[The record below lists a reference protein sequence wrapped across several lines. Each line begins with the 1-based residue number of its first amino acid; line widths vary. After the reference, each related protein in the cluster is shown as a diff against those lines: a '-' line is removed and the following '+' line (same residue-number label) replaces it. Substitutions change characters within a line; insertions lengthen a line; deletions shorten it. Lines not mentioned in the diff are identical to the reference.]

1 MIIYIKRDH
10 IMLFIPIKFKTFIY
24 LSASELDAKYQDRIY
39 DKLKKNFEGLC
50 TKYGFIKPDSIEIIK
65 KSQGTFIKEYFNGF
79 IKFELHCR
87 AETCNPV
94 HGNIVNAVIKNKNQL
109 GILAESTI
117 EINGT
122 AVPILDIIIPIK
134 SAGIISQINLDTLK
148 IGDPISVEV
157 MGKKY
162 QIKDRKIS
170 IIGRVISNVK
180 KEEEIVEVEEEE
192 EVEADLEEEVYLED
206 EEEEDEGDEEP
217 VKKGGDNESKEKE
230 VLVDEDN
237 SSVDSEEEEEEE
249 EFYESEGFE
258 EDLNEFDTYED
269 DYE

>member
-1 MIIYIKRDH
+1 
-10 IMLFIPIKFKTFIY
+10 MLFIPIKFKTVVY

-39 DKLKKNFEGLC
+39 DKLKSNYEGLC
-50 TKYGFIKPDSIEIIK
+50 TKYGFIKPESIELIK

-94 HGNIVNAVIKNKNQL
+94 QGNIVQAVIKNKNQL
-109 GILAESTI
+109 GILAESSM
-117 EINGT
+117 EVNGKQI
-122 AVPILDIIIPIK
+122 PILDIIIPIK
-134 SAGIISQINLDTLK
+134 SAGIISQIDLDTLK

-180 KEEEIVEVEEEE
+180 KEEEIVPVEEEE
-192 EVEADLEEEVYLED
+192 EVEADLEEEVY
-206 EEEEDEGDEEP
+206 
-217 VKKGGDNESKEKE
+217 V
-230 VLVDEDN
+230 
-237 SSVDSEEEEEEE
+237 EEEEEEE
-249 EFYESEGFE
+249 EGEDEIKKGGEGKEKVIDIEASSVESEDE
-258 EDLNEFDTYED
+258 EDINEDFTYDEYD
-269 DYE
+269 

>member
-1 MIIYIKRDH
+1 
-10 IMLFIPIKFKTFIY
+10 MLFIPIKFKTVVY

-39 DKLKKNFEGLC
+39 TKLKTHYEGLC
-50 TKYGFIKPDSIEIIK
+50 TKYGFIKPDSIELIK

-79 IKFELHCR
+79 IKFELYCR

-94 HGNIVNAVIKNKNQL
+94 QGNIVQAVIKNKNQL
-109 GILAESTI
+109 GILAESSM
-117 EINGT
+117 EVNGKQ
-122 AVPILDIIIPIK
+122 VPILDIIIPIK
-134 SAGIISQINLDTLK
+134 SAGIISQLDLDTLK
-148 IGDPISVEV
+148 IGDSISVEV

-192 EVEADLEEEVYLED
+192 EVEADLEEEVYIEED
-206 EEEEDEGDEEP
+206 EEEQEGEEEP
-217 VKKGGDNESKEKE
+217 SKKGVELELKEKE
-230 VLVDEDN
+230 VLLDQEA
-237 SSVDSEEEEEEE
+237 SSVDSEEEEDEDDD
-249 EFYESEGFE
+249 FYESEGGFE